1 MIGAEKDAIVDREG
15 VLETAKYFGLGDP
28 VIIHGAC
35 HDLMLTEM
43 ARQETLAV
51 VDTFLAEP

>member
-15 VLETAKYFGLGDP
+15 VLETAKYFGLEAP
-28 VIIHGAC
+28 VIIQGAC

-51 VDTFLAEP
+51 IDTFLAKP